1 MKKNFALI
9 ISLLLAL
16 STLVSCNNIPAND
29 SESKTESPSETETKI
44 AEAPREDV
52 GEMFGTYHRPN
63 DDDSAIA
70 FTITLSPEG
79 TYNYCESIISSH
91 LGYGKYTVEGNIITI
106 IDDNIP
112 TSTGSATYIFKF
124 EYRDG
129 KLIFLASESD
139 KFMYVNL
146 PEGAVFERAPEN

>member
-1 MKKNFALI
+1 MKKLFLLI
-9 ISLLLAL
+9 ISLLLTASL
-16 STLVSCNNIPAND
+16 LASCNSAAND
-29 SESKTESPSETETKI
+29 IETESPGETETKI

-52 GEMFGTYHRPN
+52 GEMFGTYYRQN
-63 DDDSAIA
+63 DDNSPFA

-79 TYNYCESIISSH
+79 TYNYCESAVSSH
-91 LGYGKYTVEGNIITI
+91 LGYGKYTVEGNVITL

-112 TSTGSATYIFKF
+112 TATGSVTYSFKF

-139 KFMYVNL
+139 NFMYVNL
-146 PEGAVFERAPEN
+146 PEGAVFERAPET